1 MQLTI
6 TDTITEQDQ
15 EELLQGLR
23 AYNGQFIDFTLVGGD
38 IAVYARDDS
47 GKMRGGLIGRRV
59 GEWLDIKYLWVCSE
73 TRTSGL
79 GTQLIQMAEAEAKRQ
94 GCRHSLVDTL
104 SFQARPFYE
113 KQGYQLKMTLDDFP
127 YQGMQRYYLSKAL

>member
-47 GKMRGGLIGRRV
+47 GTMRGGLIGRRV

-73 TRTSGL
+73 TRTSGV
-79 GTQLIQMAEAEAKRQ
+79 GTQLMQMAEEEAKRQ

>member
-1 MQLTI
+1 MQLII

-23 AYNGQFIDFTLVGGD
+23 AYNGQFLDFATVGGD

-127 YQGMQRYYLSKAL
+127 YQGMQLYYLSKAL

>member
-23 AYNGQFIDFTLVGGD
+23 AYNGQFLDFATVGGD

>member
-59 GEWLDIKYLWVCSE
+59 GEWLEIKYLWVCSE
-73 TRTSGL
+73 TRTSGV
-79 GTQLIQMAEAEAKRQ
+79 GTQLMQMAEEEAKRQ

>member
-38 IAVYARDDS
+38 IAVYVRDDS
-47 GKMRGGLIGRRV
+47 GTMRGGLIGRRV

-73 TRTSGL
+73 TRTSGV
-79 GTQLIQMAEAEAKRQ
+79 GTQLMQMAEEEAKRQ

>member
-23 AYNGQFIDFTLVGGD
+23 AYNGQFIDFTIVGGD

-47 GKMRGGLIGRRV
+47 GTMRGGLIGRRV

-73 TRTSGL
+73 TRTSGV
-79 GTQLIQMAEAEAKRQ
+79 GTQLMQMAEEEAKRQ

>member
-23 AYNGQFIDFTLVGGD
+23 AYNGQFLDFATVGGD

-79 GTQLIQMAEAEAKRQ
+79 GTQLIQMAEEEAKRQ

>member
-23 AYNGQFIDFTLVGGD
+23 AYNGQFIDFTIVGGD
-38 IAVYARDDS
+38 IAVYVRNDS
-47 GKMRGGLIGRRV
+47 GTMRGGLIGRRV

-73 TRTSGL
+73 TRTSGV
-79 GTQLIQMAEAEAKRQ
+79 GTQLMQMAEEEAKRQ

>member
-23 AYNGQFIDFTLVGGD
+23 AFNGQFIDFTLVGGD

-73 TRTSGL
+73 TRTSGV
-79 GTQLIQMAEAEAKRQ
+79 GTRLIQMAEEEAKRQ

>member
-6 TDTITEQDQ
+6 TDTITDQDQ

-23 AYNGQFIDFTLVGGD
+23 AYNGQFLDFATVGSD

-59 GEWLDIKYLWVCSE
+59 GEWLDIKYLWVCDD
-73 TRTSGL
+73 TRGSGL
-79 GTQLIQMAEAEAKRQ
+79 GGQLMRAAEEEARRQ
-94 GCRHSLVDTL
+94 GCQQALVDTL

>member
-73 TRTSGL
+73 TRTSGV
-79 GTQLIQMAEAEAKRQ
+79 GTQLMQMAEEEAKRQ

>member
-23 AYNGQFIDFTLVGGD
+23 AYNGQFIDFTIVGGD
-38 IAVYARDDS
+38 IAVYVRDDS
-47 GKMRGGLIGRRV
+47 GTMRGGLIGRRV

-73 TRTSGL
+73 TRTSGV
-79 GTQLIQMAEAEAKRQ
+79 GTQLMQMAEEEAKRQ

>member
-1 MQLTI
+1 MQLII

-23 AYNGQFIDFTLVGGD
+23 AYNGQFLDFATVGGD

-79 GTQLIQMAEAEAKRQ
+79 GTQLIQMAEEEAKRQ

>member
-6 TDTITEQDQ
+6 TNTITEQDQ

-47 GKMRGGLIGRRV
+47 GTMRGGLIGRRV

-73 TRTSGL
+73 TRTSGV
-79 GTQLIQMAEAEAKRQ
+79 GTQLMQMAEEEAKRQ

>member
-1 MQLTI
+1 MQLII

-23 AYNGQFIDFTLVGGD
+23 AYNGQFLDFATVGGD

>member
-1 MQLTI
+1 MQLII

-23 AYNGQFIDFTLVGGD
+23 AYNGQFLDFATVGGD

-73 TRTSGL
+73 TRTNGL

>member
-6 TDTITEQDQ
+6 TDTITDQDQ

-23 AYNGQFIDFTLVGGD
+23 AYNGQFLDFATVGGD

-73 TRTSGL
+73 TRTSGV
-79 GTQLIQMAEAEAKRQ
+79 GTRLIQMAEEEAKRQ